1 MSLDASTPVI
11 ELVLLL
17 LAIGAAGGF
26 LSGLLGV
33 GGGIL
38 FVPALFFAM
47 SAVGLELEH
56 AMHISVATSLLIVF
70 ATGATSA
77 IAHYRRG
84 SVEPALLRDWG
95 PSILFGVVVG
105 SFFASSVDGAVL
117 KSFFAGMTFL
127 ICLYMA
133 FGKEKKVEARPKFL
147 TLNVQR
153 GICLVIGLAS
163 SMIGIGG
170 AIMTVPLMSYSG
182 LAIQRAVGTGAAL
195 GTIISLPATLGFMAG
210 GLLHQIDGL
219 PPGSV
224 GYVNFIAAG
233 AIVPTSMLLAPVGVR
248 ISHAMP
254 RGMLRRVFAVVLLI
268 VSIRMFTGG

>member
-1 MSLDASTPVI
+1 MSLDANLPVV

-17 LAIGAAGGF
+17 LTIGAAGGF

-56 AMHISVATSLLIVF
+56 AMHISIATSLLIVL

-77 IAHYRRG
+77 IAHYHRG

-95 PSILFGVVVG
+95 PFILLGVVVG
-105 SFFASSVDGAVL
+105 SFFASYVEGEVL
-117 KSFFAGMTFL
+117 KKFFAGMTL
-127 ICLYMA
+127 AISLYMA
-133 FGKEKKVEARPKFL
+133 FGKEKKAETRARFL

-153 GICLVIGLAS
+153 GICTAIGIAS
-163 SMIGIGG
+163 AMLGIGG

-210 GLLHQIDGL
+210 GILHQIDGL

-224 GYVNFIAAG
+224 GYVNFIAAA
-233 AIVPTSMLLAPVGVR
+233 AIIPTSMLLAPVGVR

-254 RGMLRRVFAVVLLI
+254 RVMLRRVFAFVLLV
-268 VSIRMFTGG
+268 VSIRMFTG

>member
-1 MSLDASTPVI
+1 MSLDANLPVV

-17 LAIGAAGGF
+17 LTIGAAGGF

-56 AMHISVATSLLIVF
+56 AMHISIATSLLIVL

-77 IAHYRRG
+77 IAHYHRG

-95 PSILFGVVVG
+95 PFILLGVVVG
-105 SFFASSVDGAVL
+105 SFFASYVEGEVL
-117 KSFFAGMTFL
+117 KKFFAGMTL
-127 ICLYMA
+127 AISLYMA
-133 FGKEKKVEARPKFL
+133 FGKEKKAETRARFL

-153 GICLVIGLAS
+153 GICTAIGIAS
-163 SMIGIGG
+163 AMLGIGG

-210 GLLHQIDGL
+210 GILHQIDGL

-224 GYVNFIAAG
+224 GY
-233 AIVPTSMLLAPVGVR
+233 AIIPTSMLLAPVGVR

-254 RGMLRRVFAVVLLI
+254 RVMLRRVFAFVLLV
-268 VSIRMFTGG
+268 VSIRMFTG